1 MNCYIHSDWFLFLL
15 GMSENFRPFFC
26 GLDFSAACLSP
37 SWGSAH
43 VACLPRPIQCLKI
56 NRSQLLHFLY
66 TAVKMNAKSNLC
78 AELDR
83 RASFRLKLGTEPIW
97 EFKVSSLQDSSTESF
112 GKLRRRLFYNVRS
125 YYLNRS

>member
-1 MNCYIHSDWFLFLL
+1 
-15 GMSENFRPFFC
+15 
-26 GLDFSAACLSP
+26 
-37 SWGSAH
+37 
-43 VACLPRPIQCLKI
+43 
-56 NRSQLLHFLY
+56 
-66 TAVKMNAKSNLC
+66 MNAKSNLC